1 MHRYF
6 SPAASPGD
14 RGRTFGR
21 DHADQIGQVL
31 EHYQRLFDHAA
42 GERVNP
48 HEHGEQAWAAILGF
62 APAAAEELAGIAEGA
77 GCTIQQLAALNA
89 RTEILAAIGATSGSE
104 CSTVVSL
111 PPGSAAPVSA
121 QTWDWHDLMAQDW
134 LLWTIEHDDGS
145 LTHTV
150 TEFGILGK
158 IGVNSHG
165 VGTHFNILHHRSD
178 GGTIGV
184 PLHILSRTL
193 LDTAHDWDAALELV
207 SSAQVSASSVLT
219 VVAATS
225 DGATAFS
232 AEVSPDGL
240 RVVPPNGVGLLVH
253 TNHFL
258 DPTAAVGDL
267 EPTIAPDSLQ
277 RYDLLQEALTG
288 RSGLTREDIVEA
300 MASHVGEGGAV
311 CCHPESDAEFGDRWQ
326 TLATIAL
333 DVTAGSLEVREG
345 GPCRHDAPWIGPL
358 CSGAPQSAQ
367 EAP

>member
-14 RGRTFGR
+14 RGRSFGC
-21 DHADQIGQVL
+21 DHADQIRQVL

-42 GERVNP
+42 GERVNLNV
-48 HEHGEQAWAAILGF
+48 HGEQALAAIVGF
-62 APAAAEELAGIAEGA
+62 APAAAEEIAGIAEGA
-77 GCTIQQLAALNA
+77 GCTTLDLAALNA
-89 RTEILAAIGATSGSE
+89 RTEVLAGMGATSGSE
-104 CSTVVSL
+104 CSTVVSA
-111 PPGSAAPVSA
+111 PPGSAAPVSV
-121 QTWDWHDLMAQDW
+121 QTWDWHDLMTQDW

-178 GGTIGV
+178 GGRIGV

-193 LDTAHDWDAALELV
+193 LDTAHDMSAALDLV

-232 AEVSPDGL
+232 AEVYPDGP
-240 RVVPPNGVGLLVH
+240 RVVPPSSDGLLVH

-267 EPTIAPDSLQ
+267 EPTTAPDSLL
-277 RYDLLQEALTG
+277 RYDLLQDALTG
-288 RSGLTREDIVEA
+288 RSGLTRDDIVAA
-300 MASHVGEGGAV
+300 MSSHLGRGGAV
-311 CCHPESDAEFGDRWQ
+311 CCHPEPGAEFGDRWR

-333 DVTAGSLEVREG
+333 DVARGTVQVRAG
-345 GPCRHDAPWIGPL
+345 GPCQHEEPWI
-358 CSGAPQSAQ
+358 SPQT
-367 EAP
+367 